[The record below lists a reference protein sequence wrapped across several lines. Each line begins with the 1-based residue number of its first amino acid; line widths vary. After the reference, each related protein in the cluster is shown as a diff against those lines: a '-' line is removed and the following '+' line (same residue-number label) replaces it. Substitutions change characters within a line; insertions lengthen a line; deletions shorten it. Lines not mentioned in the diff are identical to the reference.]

1 MMQPSYDLIIIGAG
15 AMGTFHA
22 YHAGLMGKKVLV
34 VERDQ
39 QPVNATVRNF
49 GMVIAS
55 GMSGKWFDYGV
66 YATQLYKTI
75 QQRHNISVRNNGSLY
90 IASEESEQKLIH
102 ALKLHYD
109 TIGYHG
115 ELLTQKQLL
124 DKHPA
129 LNAAYCKEA
138 LYFPQ
143 EVSVEPNLF
152 IHRLHDYIAGTF
164 SNLKF
169 LMSAAAIDCS
179 ISANEVIVT
188 MAGGQ
193 QFRAAK
199 VAICSGHEFK
209 LLFPALFGQQKLS
222 VSKLQM
228 LRTKPNKS
236 LALEGNIATGL
247 SIRRYEAFTSLPE
260 FGSITT
266 PEPLREL
273 ENYGIHIL
281 FKKAIDG
288 SLIIGDSHQYRPA
301 VEKEQ
306 LGYHLDQ
313 HINNLMLNEAKR
325 IANIDTSDITESW
338 AGYYSLHDTEEI
350 FEHTIDDKIFIATGI
365 GGKGM
370 TCSAGFAEE
379 NIRRI
384 FDN

>member
-1 MMQPSYDLIIIGAG
+1 MQKSYDLIIIGAG

-22 YHAGLMGKKVLV
+22 YHAALMGKKVLV
-34 VERDQ
+34 VERDK

-75 QQRHNISVRNNGSLY
+75 QQHHDISVRNNGSLY
-90 IASEESEQKLIH
+90 IASDESEQILIH
-102 ALKLHYD
+102 ALKSHYD
-109 TIGYHG
+109 AIGYHAA
-115 ELLTQKQLL
+115 LMSQKQLL
-124 DKHPA
+124 DKHPV

-152 IHRLHDYIAGTF
+152 IHRLHDYITGTF
-164 SNLKF
+164 SNVKF
-169 LMSAAAIDCS
+169 LMSAPAIDCS
-179 ISANEVIVT
+179 ISTNEVIVT

-193 QFRAAK
+193 QFKAPK
-199 VAICSGHEFK
+199 VVICSGHEFK
-209 LLFPALFGQQKLS
+209 LLFPGLFSQQKLS

-228 LRTKPNKS
+228 LRTKPDKS

-260 FGSITT
+260 FDSITT
-266 PEPLREL
+266 PEHLLEL
-273 ENYGIHIL
+273 ESYGIHIL

-288 SLIIGDSHQYRPA
+288 SLIIGDSHQYKS
-301 VEKEQ
+301 VGEEEK

-313 HINNLMLNEAKR
+313 HINNLMLKEAKR
-325 IANIDTSDITESW
+325 IANIDTSETAESW
-338 AGYYSLHDTEEI
+338 AGFYSLHDTEET
-350 FEHTIDDKIFIATGI
+350 FEHTIDDKIFIITGI

-384 FDN
+384 FDK